1 MSSLVTQLK
10 GGSVTPAVA
19 VERRMKAAKTKL
31 LINDPFFGSLILGM
45 PLIWTEVLP
54 TMATDGKH
62 LFANPT
68 FVEELDSTTA
78 LCGILVHEGSHKVL
92 FHHLRRGNRNPDGY
106 NIAGDVVINWLIENQ
121 SKWALPESALRYD
134 TLRKQGYTLSKP
146 DGKYS
151 TEQLYAELKN
161 QTPADDKGDDDQGE
175 QPGEDQPSDDQ
186 PGDDQSGDDQSGD
199 DQSGDDQQGQSKGNG
214 EGEGEGQGDPFA
226 DPTGTGICIDA
237 ENDDGE
243 ELSEVEQ
250 AEMEQSVLRDLQQAA
265 ATAQKA
271 GKLPAWAKEYVEDL
285 RDAQIDWAEELVN
298 ACDQCGVD
306 SKYDYTLLDK
316 KMQRRGIFSPR
327 RVNKGIGT
335 MVIAFDTSGSV
346 YYQTLAD
353 GRKAYEAL
361 MSEVISIAEDVQPSE
376 VVVIYCDSEIK
387 QVDTFED
394 ASEIDAN
401 TLVKVGGGGT
411 RFDPPFDYV
420 EENDIEPDCFIYLSD
435 LEARFPQTE
444 PDYPVIWVS
453 TTKEVAP
460 WGQTIK
466 LPT

>member
-31 LINDPFFGSLILGM
+31 LINDPFYGSLILGM

-78 LCGILVHEGSHKVL
+78 LCGNLVHEGSHKVV

-121 SKWALPESALRYD
+121 SKWQLPESALRYD
-134 TLRKQGYTLSKP
+134 TLHKKGYTLSKP

-151 TEQLYAELKN
+151 TEQLYDELKN
-161 QTPADDKGDDDQGE
+161 QTPEDDKGDDDQGD
-175 QPGEDQPSDDQ
+175 QPGEDQPGDDQPRDDQSGDDQ
-186 PGDDQSGDDQSGD
+186 PGDDQPS
-199 DQSGDDQQGQSKGNG
+199 DDQQGQSEG
-214 EGEGEGQGDPFA
+214 EGEDEGEDQGEGQGDPFA
-226 DPTGTGICIDA
+226 DPAGTGICIDA

-316 KMQRRGIFSPR
+316 KMQRRGFVPCVRILGTLKIEKQN
-327 RVNKGIGT
+327 VLAMIGNVVSVLVT
-335 MVIAFDTSGSV
+335 TVILHFNFILINARA
-346 YYQTLAD
+346 LA
-353 GRKAYEAL
+353 K
-361 MSEVISIAEDVQPSE
+361 
-376 VVVIYCDSEIK
+376 
-387 QVDTFED
+387 
-394 ASEIDAN
+394 
-401 TLVKVGGGGT
+401 
-411 RFDPPFDYV
+411 RF
-420 EENDIEPDCFIYLSD
+420 ILD
-435 LEARFPQTE
+435 LIR
-444 PDYPVIWVS
+444 
-453 TTKEVAP
+453 
-460 WGQTIK
+460 
-466 LPT
+466 LPTLTR

>member
-10 GGSVTPAVA
+10 GGSVTPAVS
-19 VERRMKAAKTKL
+19 VERRMKAARTKL
-31 LINDPFFGSLILGM
+31 LVNDPFFGSLILGM

-68 FVEELDSTTA
+68 FVEELASTTA
-78 LCGILVHEGSHKVL
+78 LCGILVHEGGHKAF
-92 FHHLRRGNRNPDGY
+92 FHHLRRGNRNPEGY
-106 NIAGDVVINWLIENQ
+106 NIAGDVVINWIIENQ

-134 TLRKQGYTLSKP
+134 TLHEQGYTLSKP

-161 QTPADDKGDDDQGE
+161 QNPEDDQGE
-175 QPGEDQPSDDQ
+175 DDQGDQPGDDQQDSQPGEDQPSN
-186 PGDDQSGDDQSGD
+186 DQSGDDQP
-199 DQSGDDQQGQSKGNG
+199 GQSEG
-214 EGEGEGQGDPFA
+214 EGEGESEGQGQGDPFA
-226 DPTGTGICIDA
+226 DPTGTGIVIDA

-271 GKLPAWAKEYVEDL
+271 GKLPGWAKAYVEDL
-285 RDAQIDWAEELVN
+285 RDAKIDWAEEL
-298 ACDQCGVD
+298 ASFCEQCGAD
-306 SKYDYTLLDK
+306 SKYDWNLLDK
-316 KMQRRGIFSPR
+316 KMQRSQGLLAPR
-327 RVNKGIGT
+327 RVKSGIGT
-335 MVIAFDTSGSV
+335 MVITFDTSGSV
-346 YYQTLAD
+346 FYQTLAD

-376 VVVIYCDSEIK
+376 VIIIYCDSAISR
-387 QVDTFED
+387 VDTFED
-394 ASEIDAN
+394 ASEIDADA
-401 TLVKVGGGGT
+401 LVKCGGGGT
-411 RFDPPFDYV
+411 RFDPPFDYI

-435 LEARFPQTE
+435 LEARFPSTE
-444 PDYPVIWVS
+444 PDYPVLWVS

-460 WGQTIK
+460 WGQTIT

>member
-10 GGSVTPAVA
+10 GGSVTPAVSI
-19 VERRMKAAKTKL
+19 ERRMKAARTKL
-31 LINDPFFGSLILGM
+31 LVNDPFFGSLILGM

-62 LFANPT
+62 LFVNPT
-68 FVEELDSTTA
+68 FVEELASTTA
-78 LCGILVHEGSHKVL
+78 LCGILVHEGGHKAF
-92 FHHLRRGNRNPDGY
+92 FHHLRRGNRNPEGY
-106 NIAGDVVINWLIENQ
+106 NIAGDVVINWIIEKQ

-134 TLRKQGYTLSKP
+134 TLHEQGYTLSKA
-146 DGKYS
+146 DGTYS

-161 QTPADDKGDDDQGE
+161 QNPEDDQGDDDQG
-175 QPGEDQPSDDQ
+175 
-186 PGDDQSGDDQSGD
+186 
-199 DQSGDDQQGQSKGNG
+199 DQSGDDQQDDQQGDQQGDDQPSDDQQGQSES
-214 EGEGEGQGDPFA
+214 EGEGKSEGQGQGDPFA
-226 DPTGTGICIDA
+226 DPTGTGIVIDA

-271 GKLPAWAKEYVEDL
+271 GKLPAWAKGYVEDL
-285 RDAQIDWAEELVN
+285 RDAKIDWSEELVN
-298 ACDQCGVD
+298 ACDQCGTD
-306 SKYDYTLLDK
+306 SKHDWKRLDK
-316 KMQRRGIFSPR
+316 KMLRSQGLLSPR
-327 RVNKGIGT
+327 RVKSGVGN
-335 MVIAFDTSGSV
+335 MVVAFDTSGSV
-346 YYQTLAD
+346 LYQTLAD
-353 GRKAYEAL
+353 GTKAYEAL
-361 MSEVISIAEDVQPSE
+361 MSEVITIAEDIQPSE
-376 VVVIYCDSEIK
+376 VTVIYCDSTIT

-420 EENDIEPDCFIYLSD
+420 AENDIEPDIFIYLSD
-435 LEARFPQTE
+435 LEARFPSTE

-460 WGQTIK
+460 WGQTIT

>member
-10 GGSVTPAVA
+10 GGSVTPAVSI
-19 VERRMKAAKTKL
+19 ERRMKAARTKL

-68 FVEELDSTTA
+68 FVEELASTTA
-78 LCGILVHEGSHKVL
+78 LCGILVHEGGHKAF
-92 FHHLRRGNRNPDGY
+92 FHHLRRGNRNPEGY
-106 NIAGDVVINWLIENQ
+106 NIAGDVVINWIIENQ
-121 SKWALPESALRYD
+121 SKWSLPESALRYD
-134 TLRKQGYTLSKP
+134 TLHEQGYTLSKP

-161 QTPADDKGDDDQGE
+161 QNPEDDQGE
-175 QPGEDQPSDDQ
+175 DDQGDQ
-186 PGDDQSGDDQSGD
+186 PGDDQQDSQPGEDQQGNQPGDDQPGN
-199 DQSGDDQQGQSKGNG
+199 QPGQSEG
-214 EGEGEGQGDPFA
+214 EGEGESEGQGDPFA
-226 DPTGTGICIDA
+226 DPTGTGIVIDA
-237 ENDDGE
+237 ENADGE

-250 AEMEQSVLRDLQQAA
+250 AEMEQSAMRDLQQAA

-271 GKLPAWAKEYVEDL
+271 GKLPGWAKAYVEDL
-285 RDAQIDWAEELVN
+285 RDAKIDWSEELVN
-298 ACDQCGVD
+298 ACDQCGTD
-306 SKYDYTLLDK
+306 SKYDWKQLDK
-316 KMQRRGIFSPR
+316 KMLRSQGLLSPR
-327 RVNKGIGT
+327 HVKSGIGK
-335 MVIAFDTSGSV
+335 MVITFDTSGSV

-376 VVVIYCDSEIK
+376 VIIIYCDSAISR
-387 QVDTFED
+387 VDTFED
-394 ASEIDAN
+394 ASEIDADA
-401 TLVKVGGGGT
+401 LVKCGGGGT
-411 RFDPPFDYV
+411 RFDPPFDYI

-435 LEARFPQTE
+435 LEARFPSTE
-444 PDYPVIWVS
+444 PDYPVLWVS
-453 TTKEVAP
+453 TTEEVAP
-460 WGQTIK
+460 WGQTIT